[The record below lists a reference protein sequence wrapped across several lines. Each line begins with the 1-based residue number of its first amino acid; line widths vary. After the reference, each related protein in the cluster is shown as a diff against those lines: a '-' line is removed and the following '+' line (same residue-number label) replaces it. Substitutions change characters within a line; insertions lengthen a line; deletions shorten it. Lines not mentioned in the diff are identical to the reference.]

1 MPFGIIPPNS
11 RDITFLRR
19 MAVFGLW
26 LFLAPVVLTDL
37 CAQEAFRASLAGQA
51 AAEARQLALANQ
63 RFNLRLGPASIRFRS
78 ALSTEFTDNVR
89 YSENDRQ
96 ADLIIRPQVSAE
108 GVWLVTD
115 KNVLTLS
122 LGVGYG
128 KYLNATEY
136 DGLFVAPGSDL
147 AFDIYIKDVKLTLYN
162 RFSFSQDVTGDP
174 MVSGIG
180 GLDRFENA
188 AGLNMAWD
196 LNKLIIGAGY
206 EYDVFL
212 PTEDF
217 YANQRRS
224 SHLFNTSAA
233 LLLGTTA
240 RAGLQAGGGLT
251 EYDLDQYSNNQHISV
266 GPFFG
271 IQPSEYLNVRLAGGY
286 VMYFFD
292 PSLSVTNT
300 ENLDAFYA
308 DLSLNHRASQ
318 FLTHSLSVGHQLRA
332 GYFSDSQNL
341 LYARHTASW
350 RLFLKTTLQTSLS
363 YERVEETR
371 EFGEI
376 ANRFGVGIGLA
387 RSLTQRLTG
396 SLRYQ
401 YYLKDSDLEN
411 RSYTQNGLV
420 LDLRY
425 TF

>member
-1 MPFGIIPPNS
+1 MLFGITS
-11 RDITFLRR
+11 RTSRTIAFLRR
-19 MAVFGLW
+19 MAAPVLG
-26 LFLAPVVLTDL
+26 LFLAPALITDGL
-37 CAQEAFRASLAGQA
+37 AQEAFRASLAGQA

-63 RFNLRLGPASIRFRS
+63 RFNLRLGPASVRFRS
-78 ALSTEFTDNVR
+78 GLSTELTDNVR

-96 ADLIIRPQVSAE
+96 ADLIIRPQASAD

-136 DGLFVAPGSDL
+136 DGLFIAPGSDL

-174 MVSGIG
+174 TVSGIG
-180 GLDRFENA
+180 GLDRFANA

-206 EYDVFL
+206 EYDLFH
-212 PTEDF
+212 PTEEL

-251 EYDLDQYSNNQHISV
+251 EYDLDLYSNNQHISV
-266 GPFFG
+266 GPFFSV
-271 IQPSEYLNVRLAGGY
+271 QPSEYLNVRLAGGY
-286 VMYFFD
+286 VLYFFD
-292 PSLSVTNT
+292 PSQSVTNT

-308 DLSLNHRASQ
+308 DLSLNHRLSA

-332 GYFSDSQNL
+332 GYFSDSQKL
-341 LYARHTASW
+341 LYARHTANW

-363 YERVEETR
+363 YERVEQTR
-371 EFGEI
+371 DFGET
-376 ANRFGVGIGLA
+376 ANRYGVGIGLV
-387 RSLTQRLTG
+387 RPLTQRLSG

-411 RSYTQNGLV
+411 RSYTQNRLV